1 MKVLLLDTVSAELV
15 DARLLPAV
23 LKDMKTIT
31 DGWHFNWRRQFGLP
45 HSKAFKIVTGH
56 PERIEGL
63 LIFQIL
69 NKEEPY
75 MAYLESAPH
84 NRGNEKQL
92 DYVAG
97 CLIAKACQL
106 STLEGIGHF
115 RGFLSF
121 QCMDEEVISVYHHK
135 YGAYRVNTTYMF
147 IDPKTGNELVERYLL
162 REEKQQD
169 EQK

>member
-1 MKVLLLDTVSAELV
+1 MKILLLDTERAKLF
-15 DARLLPAV
+15 AAQLLPAV

-31 DGWHFNWRRQFGLP
+31 EGWYFNWRRQFALP
-45 HSKAFKIVTGH
+45 NSKAFKIVTGN

-63 LIFQIL
+63 MIFQIL

-84 NRGNEKQL
+84 NRGNKKEF

-106 STLEGIGHF
+106 STLEGAGHF

-121 QCMDEEVISVYHHK
+121 QCMDEEVIRVYHHK
-135 YGAYRVNTTYMF
+135 YGAYRVNKTYMF
-147 IDPKTGNELVERYLL
+147 IDPKTGNELVDRYLL
-162 REEKQQD
+162 RKEEHSD
-169 EQK
+169 ER